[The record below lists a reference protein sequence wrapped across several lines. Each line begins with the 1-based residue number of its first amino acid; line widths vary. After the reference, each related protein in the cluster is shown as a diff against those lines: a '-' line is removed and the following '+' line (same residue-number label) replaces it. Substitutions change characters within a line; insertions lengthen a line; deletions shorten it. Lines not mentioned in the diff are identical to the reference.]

1 MGFAQPDG
9 RFVRLRPGDVAIL
22 VRQGKE
28 ASAVRQAL
36 RQRRIAS
43 VYLSDRESVF
53 ASPEAHD
60 LLFWLRAVAE
70 PLNTRTLRA
79 AFATRLLD
87 LPFAD
92 LQQLA
97 HDDALLDQRTAQLHR
112 LHKLWQRQGVL
123 AMLRASLHQL
133 GLPARWLAEPDGERR
148 LTNVL
153 HLGELLQQASAT
165 VEGEQALIR
174 WLQESIANPN
184 GDAQAQ
190 TVRLESDADLVQV
203 IT

>member
-1 MGFAQPDG
+1 M
-9 RFVRLRPGDVAIL
+9 
-22 VRQGKE
+22 
-28 ASAVRQAL
+28 
-36 RQRRIAS
+36 
-43 VYLSDRESVF
+43 
-53 ASPEAHD
+53 
-60 LLFWLRAVAE
+60 AE

-112 LHKLWQRQGVL
+112 LHQLWQRQGVL

-153 HLGELLQQASAT
+153 HLGDPEAAKKAAEA
-165 VEGEQALIR
+165 V
-174 WLQESIANPN
+174 ANQ
-184 GDAQAQ
+184 GKAK
-190 TVRLESDADLVQV
+190 
-203 IT
+203 